1 MDSIICMVC
10 LWGIACAIVTTSVNV
25 KLITGLMSNKSK
37 KNDEMRLFYCRFI
50 IDMCFG
56 ISLFTSVLI
65 TLLSIRAPDLIQ
77 DYRSIIILHSLPWS
91 NLAACRSIIALSITA
106 DRVLAAY
113 FPISYRTGKFM
124 MPVWLIISTS
134 IAFALSEEIVLFGCC
149 SYDFVVP
156 ANCKVFGCAVN
167 KCFYSFWTIHKS
179 VIFLTISVLSIFL
192 SVRSLFYKSSKHTT
206 ANSQITKA
214 NRLALLDTVVVLIF
228 DFIPSL
234 CGSMSLTAS
243 FFNFEVI
250 GPYIAVAKV
259 TGCAIEAIIV
269 AVFLIAKKPKQL
281 KSITVNGKKVTVVNH
296 STKQTTSTFQK

>member
-25 KLITGLMSNKSK
+25 KLITGIISNKSK

-50 IDMCFG
+50 IDICFG

-77 DYRSIIILHSLPWS
+77 DYRSIIIFHSLPWS
-91 NLAACRSIIALSITA
+91 NLAAARSIIALSITA

-134 IAFALSEEIVLFGCC
+134 IAFALSEEIVLLGCC

-156 ANCKVFGCAVN
+156 
-167 KCFYSFWTIHKS
+167 
-179 VIFLTISVLSIFL
+179 
-192 SVRSLFYKSSKHTT
+192 
-206 ANSQITKA
+206 A

-250 GPYIAVAKV
+250 GPYIAVAKI

-269 AVFLIAKKPKQL
+269 AVFLIAKKPKLL
-281 KSITVNGKKVTVVNH
+281 KNITVNGKKITVVNN
-296 STKQTTSTFQK
+296 STKHTTSTFHK

>member
-1 MDSIICMVC
+1 MVC

-179 VIFLTISVLSIFL
+179 
-192 SVRSLFYKSSKHTT
+192 
-206 ANSQITKA
+206 A

>member
-10 LWGIACAIVTTSVNV
+10 LWGIACAIVTTSVNI
-25 KLITGLMSNKSK
+25 KLITGIMSNKSK

-50 IDMCFG
+50 IDICFG

-77 DYRSIIILHSLPWS
+77 DYRSIIIFHSLPWS
-91 NLAACRSIIALSITA
+91 NLAACRSTIALSITA

-113 FPISYRTGKFM
+113 FPIAYRTGKFM
-124 MPVWLIISTS
+124 IPAWLIITSS
-134 IAFALSEEIVLFGCC
+134 IAFALSEVIVLFGCC

-156 ANCKVFGCAVN
+156 VNCKVFGCAVN

-179 VIFLTISVLSIFL
+179 VI
-192 SVRSLFYKSSKHTT
+192 
-206 ANSQITKA
+206 
-214 NRLALLDTVVVLIF
+214 
-228 DFIPSL
+228 
-234 CGSMSLTAS
+234 
-243 FFNFEVI
+243 
-250 GPYIAVAKV
+250 GPYIAVAKI

-281 KSITVNGKKVTVVNH
+281 KSITVNGRKVTVVNH
-296 STKQTTSTFQK
+296 STKQTTSTFHK